1 MSDFADSI
9 AAIATAP
16 GRGGIAIIR
25 ISGPGALYAAS
36 QITGKWADSV
46 PDAARDGSTPD
57 AARDGSAHASCA
69 AASAPAGEAG
79 AGTAQSTFSISRGDC
94 AASDTGT
101 AACSGGACAVSA
113 GGADSA
119 RAATERQVYPFRPR
133 YAYFCKFYDGDE
145 VIDEGVLLYFK
156 APHSYTGED
165 VIELQ
170 GHGGNVAPQRVLS
183 AVLKIRG
190 VRQAEPG
197 EFTRRAFLNGRMDL
211 TAAEAVEDLI
221 SAGSESA
228 ARAALASL
236 SGVFARRLD
245 ELTQRLTT
253 FRVRIEACLD
263 FPEEHEDFFDSGKA
277 GDELTALLGLARDA
291 QSIAAQG
298 VKLNE
303 GARIVLA
310 GQPNAGKSSLL
321 NALAGADRAIVTN
334 IPGTTRD
341 VLTVNIEI
349 GGIPVTITDTAGIRD
364 TPSDEIEA
372 IGIQRALDELRQ
384 ADLILLMIDSSRP
397 ALDAIEAL
405 NHIKKVFD
413 NPRNLI
419 VVKSKQDLPAD
430 EQTAKL
436 LSSEP
441 LNQYPQLSTSTK
453 TADGLEQLRSRLQEA
468 LGIIPTEGVFSA
480 RRRHLGELDECYQAI
495 ERACGMLEL
504 GDLVLTARE
513 ITLAQNHLGTI
524 TGKVTSDDILGI
536 IFSTFCIGK

>member
-1 MSDFADSI
+1 MADFTDSI
-9 AAIATAP
+9 AAIATAH

-25 ISGPGALYAAS
+25 ISGPMALQVANI
-36 QITGKWADSV
+36 ITKKD
-46 PDAARDGSTPD
+46 
-57 AARDGSAHASCA
+57 
-69 AASAPAGEAG
+69 
-79 AGTAQSTFSISRGDC
+79 ILK
-94 AASDTGT
+94 
-101 AACSGGACAVSA
+101 
-113 GGADSA
+113 
-119 RAATERQVYPFRPR
+119 PR
-133 YAYFCKFYDGDE
+133 YAYFSKFYDGDE
-145 VIDEGVLLYFK
+145 AVDEGVVLYFK
-156 APHSYTGED
+156 APNSYTGED

-170 GHGGNVAPQRVLS
+170 GHGGNIVPQRVLS
-183 AVLKIRG
+183 AVLKIKG

-228 ARAALASL
+228 AKAALASL
-236 SGVFARRLD
+236 SGAFA
-245 ELTQRLTT
+245 QRLRTLNDKLT
-253 FRVRIEACLD
+253 NFRVRIEACLD

-277 GDELTALLGLARDA
+277 GDELNELLNLAQQA
-291 QSIAAQG
+291 QTIADQG

-372 IGIQRALDELRQ
+372 IGIKRALEELKQ
-384 ADLILLMIDSSRP
+384 ADLILLMIDSSKEAYD
-397 ALDAIEAL
+397 ALEAL
-405 NHIKKVFD
+405 NHIKTVFD
-413 NPRNLI
+413 NPKNLI
-419 VVKSKQDLPAD
+419 VVKSKQDLSPNA
-430 EQTAKL
+430 ETIKL
-436 LSSEP
+436 LNSEP
-441 LNQYPQLSTSTK
+441 LNQYPQISTSTK
-453 TADGLEQLRSRLQEA
+453 QDGGLDLLRTKLQEV

-480 RRRHLGELDECYQAI
+480 RRRHLSELQESYQAI
-495 ERACGMLEL
+495 QRACHMLDM

>member
-1 MSDFADSI
+1 MADFTDSI

-25 ISGPGALYAAS
+25 ISGPMALQVANI
-36 QITGKWADSV
+36 ITKKD
-46 PDAARDGSTPD
+46 
-57 AARDGSAHASCA
+57 
-69 AASAPAGEAG
+69 
-79 AGTAQSTFSISRGDC
+79 ILK
-94 AASDTGT
+94 
-101 AACSGGACAVSA
+101 
-113 GGADSA
+113 
-119 RAATERQVYPFRPR
+119 PR
-133 YAYFCKFYDGDE
+133 YAYFSKFYDGDE
-145 VIDEGVLLYFK
+145 AVDEGVVLYFK
-156 APHSYTGED
+156 APNSYTGED

-170 GHGGNVAPQRVLS
+170 GHGGNIVPQRVLS
-183 AVLKIRG
+183 AVLKIKG

-228 ARAALASL
+228 AKAALASL
-236 SGVFARRLD
+236 SGAFA
-245 ELTQRLTT
+245 QRLRTLNDKLT
-253 FRVRIEACLD
+253 NFRVRIEACLD

-277 GDELTALLGLARDA
+277 GDELNELLNLAQQA
-291 QSIAAQG
+291 QTIADQG

-372 IGIQRALDELRQ
+372 IGIKRALEELKQ
-384 ADLILLMIDSSRP
+384 ADLILLMIDSSKEAYD
-397 ALDAIEAL
+397 ALEAL
-405 NHIKKVFD
+405 NHIKTVFD
-413 NPRNLI
+413 NPKNLI
-419 VVKSKQDLPAD
+419 VVKSKQDLNPNA
-430 EQTAKL
+430 ETIKL
-436 LSSEP
+436 LNSEP
-441 LNQYPQLSTSTK
+441 LNQYPQISTSTK
-453 TADGLEQLRSRLQEA
+453 QDGGLDLLRTKLQEV

-480 RRRHLGELDECYQAI
+480 RRRHLSELQESYQAI
-495 ERACGMLEL
+495 QRACHMLDM

>member
-1 MSDFADSI
+1 MADFTDSI

-25 ISGPGALYAAS
+25 ISGPMALQVANI
-36 QITGKWADSV
+36 ITKKD
-46 PDAARDGSTPD
+46 
-57 AARDGSAHASCA
+57 
-69 AASAPAGEAG
+69 
-79 AGTAQSTFSISRGDC
+79 ILK
-94 AASDTGT
+94 
-101 AACSGGACAVSA
+101 
-113 GGADSA
+113 
-119 RAATERQVYPFRPR
+119 PR
-133 YAYFCKFYDGDE
+133 YAYFSKFYDGDE
-145 VIDEGVLLYFK
+145 AVDEGVVLYFK
-156 APHSYTGED
+156 APNSYTGED

-170 GHGGNVAPQRVLS
+170 GHGGNIVPQRVLS
-183 AVLKIRG
+183 AVLKIKG

-228 ARAALASL
+228 AKAALASL
-236 SGVFARRLD
+236 SGAFA
-245 ELTQRLTT
+245 QRLHTLNDKLT
-253 FRVRIEACLD
+253 NFRVRIEACLD

-277 GDELTALLGLARDA
+277 GDELNELLNLAQQA
-291 QSIAAQG
+291 QTIANQG

-372 IGIQRALDELRQ
+372 IGIQRALEELKQ
-384 ADLILLMIDSSRP
+384 ADLILLMIDSSKEAYD
-397 ALDAIEAL
+397 ALEAL
-405 NHIKKVFD
+405 NHIKTVFD
-413 NPRNLI
+413 NPKNLI
-419 VVKSKQDLPAD
+419 VVKSKQDLSPND
-430 EQTAKL
+430 ETIKL
-436 LSSEP
+436 LNSEP
-441 LNQYPQLSTSTK
+441 LNQYPQISTSTK
-453 TADGLEQLRSRLQEA
+453 QDGGLDLLRTKLQEV

-480 RRRHLGELDECYQAI
+480 RRRHLSELQESYHAI
-495 ERACGMLEL
+495 QRACHMLDM

>member
-1 MSDFADSI
+1 MADSTDSI

-25 ISGPGALYAAS
+25 ISGPLALYVAS
-36 QITGKWADSV
+36 KLTKKENTT
-46 PDAARDGSTPD
+46 DAQDGS
-57 AARDGSAHASCA
+57 
-69 AASAPAGEAG
+69 EV
-79 AGTAQSTFSISRGDC
+79 F
-94 AASDTGT
+94 
-101 AACSGGACAVSA
+101 
-113 GGADSA
+113 
-119 RAATERQVYPFRPR
+119 PFKPR
-133 YAYFCKFYDGDE
+133 YAYFSKFYDGDE

-156 APHSYTGED
+156 GPHSYTGED
-165 VIELQ
+165 VIEIQ
-170 GHGGNVAPQRVLS
+170 GHGGNIVPQRVLS
-183 AVLKIRG
+183 AVLKFKG

-228 ARAALASL
+228 AKAALASL
-236 SGVFARRLD
+236 SGAFANRLD
-245 ELTQRLTT
+245 ELTQKLTN

-277 GDELTALLGLARDA
+277 NDELKELLSLAQQA
-291 QSIAAQG
+291 QTIANQG

-372 IGIQRALDELRQ
+372 IGIQKALDELKQ
-384 ADLILLMIDSSRP
+384 ADLILLMIDSSKEAYD
-397 ALDAIEAL
+397 ALEAL

-413 NPRNLI
+413 NPKNIL
-419 VVKSKQDLPAD
+419 VVKSKQDLPPN
-430 EQTAKL
+430 EQTQQL
-436 LSSEP
+436 LHSEP
-441 LNQYPQLSTSTK
+441 LNQYPQISTSTK
-453 TADGLEQLRSRLQEA
+453 QDGGLDVLRTKLQEI
-468 LGIIPTEGVFSA
+468 LGIIPSEGVFSA
-480 RRRHLGELDECYQAI
+480 RRRHLSELQESYLAI
-495 ERACGMLEL
+495 QRAIQMLEL

>member
-1 MSDFADSI
+1 MADFTDSI

-25 ISGPGALYAAS
+25 ISGPLALHVAS
-36 QITGKWADSV
+36 VISKK
-46 PDAARDGSTPD
+46 
-57 AARDGSAHASCA
+57 
-69 AASAPAGEAG
+69 
-79 AGTAQSTFSISRGDC
+79 GTIDPESENS
-94 AASDTGT
+94 
-101 AACSGGACAVSA
+101 
-113 GGADSA
+113 
-119 RAATERQVYPFRPR
+119 VYPFKPR
-133 YAYFCKFYDGDE
+133 YAYFSKFYDGDE
-145 VIDEGVLLYFK
+145 AIDEGVILYFK
-156 APHSYTGED
+156 GPNSYKGED

-170 GHGGNVAPQRVLS
+170 GHGGNIVPQRVLS
-183 AVLKIRG
+183 AVLKIKG

-228 ARAALASL
+228 AKAALASL
-236 SGVFARRLD
+236 SGAFA
-245 ELTQRLTT
+245 QRLRDLNDKLTH

-263 FPEEHEDFFDSGKA
+263 FPEEHEDFFDSGRA
-277 GDELTALLGLARDA
+277 SGELNELLNLAHQA
-291 QSIAAQG
+291 QTIANQG

-372 IGIQRALDELRQ
+372 IGIQRALEELKQ
-384 ADLILLMIDSSRP
+384 ADLILLMIDSSKEAYD
-397 ALDAIEAL
+397 ALEAL

-413 NPRNLI
+413 NPKNLI
-419 VVKSKQDLPAD
+419 VVKSKQDLPPN
-430 EQTAKL
+430 EQTIQL
-436 LSSEP
+436 LNSEP
-441 LNQYPQLSTSTK
+441 LNQYPQISTSTK
-453 TADGLEQLRSRLQEA
+453 QDGGLEVLRAKLQEV
-468 LGIIPTEGVFSA
+468 LGIIPSEGVFSA
-480 RRRHLGELDECYQAI
+480 RRRHLGELQESYLAI
-495 ERACGMLEL
+495 ERACQMLEL